1 MSSLFAELEELV
13 SEAVDTVMG
22 EPTRIDRRKKSG
34 RFSSSADG
42 EAASIT
48 VVGVVDFNPV
58 IADPKDKGQYDG
70 YQPNLAGDKL
80 HVSYATSSFASAE
93 EYPTQDDHI
102 VLTARSGC
110 PSHRISRVDHDGL
123 GRLVC
128 VCV

>member
-22 EPTRIDRRKKSG
+22 EPTRIDRRKKAG

-42 EAASIT
+42 ETASIT

-70 YQPNLAGDKL
+70 YQPNLSGDKL
-80 HVSYATSSFASAE
+80 HVSYAVSSFTSTE
-93 EYPTQDDHI
+93 DHPKQDDHI
-102 VLTARSGC
+102 ALIARTGC
-110 PSHRISRVDHDGL
+110 PSHRISRVDYDGL
-123 GRLVC
+123 GRMIC